1 MLDDDS
7 TFYLTAH
14 FSGRV
19 QGVGF
24 RYQAYN
30 IAKGYEVTGFV
41 RNLADG
47 RVQIELE
54 GQETEVRKFVAEIV
68 EQMDGLIRDVEIEDR
83 LRRREFTGFTIR

>member
-1 MLDDDS
+1 MQDDDS
-7 TFYLTAH
+7 TFYLAAH

-47 RVQIELE
+47 RVQMGLE
-54 GQETEVRKFVAEIV
+54 GQENEVRKFVAEIV
-68 EQMDGLIRDVEIEDR
+68 EQMDGLIHDVETEYGHR
-83 LRRREFTGFTIR
+83 QREFTGFTIR